1 MNASELKTGETAII
15 RFVKEGKHGQRLQ
28 EMGFMPGNRIQLVGI
43 GPFGSPLAF
52 KVGFLHAA
60 LRIEE
65 AGFIELELAEDSK

>member
-1 MNASELKTGETAII
+1 
-15 RFVKEGKHGQRLQ
+15 
-28 EMGFMPGNRIQLVGI
+28 MPGNRIQLVGV